1 MKENNMTSHLSMPRI
16 VAFVLALLVSGP
28 GLAMAAEEQPMMK
41 MPVDGACEEPYIL
54 FEGVCAIPA
63 FMQGQP
69 GTILE
74 QIKAFK
80 KDHENLPQEPEPP
93 TASASVHE
101 DPLCARYK
109 KLIEE
114 HLNSKAATYN
124 PDSVE
129 VEKARGQAAETS
141 IEEAREYLINFCQD

>member
-1 MKENNMTSHLSMPRI
+1 MTLHLSMPRLI
-16 VAFVLALLVSGP
+16 AFVLAILVSGP
-28 GLAMAAEEQPMMK
+28 GLAMAAKENPMMK

-69 GTILE
+69 GTIME

-80 KDHENLPQEPEPP
+80 LAHANEPAEPEPAAA
-93 TASASVHE
+93 TKAVQE
-101 DPLCARYK
+101 DPLCARYRK
-109 KLIEE
+109 MLEE
-114 HLNSKAATYN
+114 HSNSKVATYN
-124 PDSVE
+124 PE
-129 VEKARGQAAETS
+129 TAKMEKARSQAAETS